1 MKTLKHKIF
10 NYQPAKLLTNKYGVL
25 AIAVFCSVLWG
36 SAFPVLKISYDELG
50 MLPEDFSAQIVL
62 AGMRFFL
69 AAVLLFIVILLQRQP
84 IKVKRHLIA
93 ELLIL
98 GLVQTGL
105 QYSFFYYGLA
115 HTSGM
120 KGSVLA
126 SSGVFFVVLLAHYYY
141 QNDKLNRNKV
151 FGMAAGLAGII
162 LVNSDKHFNLVFT
175 WQGDGA
181 LIMAGFLS
189 AVGLIL
195 GKRLSGSLHPLLVTG
210 WQMLFGSVLMIMF
223 GLTGLKPQSLSF
235 TTTAWVLLAYLAFL
249 SAVSFS
255 LWYSLLKYNKAG
267 EIGIYQFMIPV
278 SGVLLSSVFIPGESF
293 DLIVLGGLLL
303 VTMGTIAVNRDQKP
317 EMISAKE
324 RI

>member
-1 MKTLKHKIF
+1 M
-10 NYQPAKLLTNKYGVL
+10 LTNKYGVL
-25 AIAVFCSVLWG
+25 AIALFCSLLWG

-50 MLPEDFSAQIVL
+50 MRPDDFYAQIIF

-69 AAVLLFIVILLQRQP
+69 AAVLLFAVILFQRQP
-84 IKVKRHLIA
+84 MKLKRPLIA
-93 ELLIL
+93 ELLLL
-98 GLVQTGL
+98 GIVQTGL

-120 KGSVLA
+120 KGAVLA
-126 SSGVFFVVLLAHYYY
+126 SSGVFFVVLLAHFYYR
-141 QNDKLNRNKV
+141 NDKLNRNKV
-151 FGMAAGLAGII
+151 FGMVAGLAGII
-162 LVNSDKHFNLVFT
+162 LVNSDKSFNLVFS

-195 GKRLSGSLHPLLVTG
+195 GKRLSGNLHPLLVTG
-210 WQMLFGSVLMIMF
+210 CQMLFGSVLMISF
-223 GLTGLKPQSLSF
+223 GLTGLKPHSVSF
-235 TTTAWVLLAYLAFL
+235 TTTAWVLLVYSAFL
-249 SAVSFS
+249 SAVAFS

-278 SGVLLSSVFIPGESF
+278 SGVFLSSVFIPGESF
-293 DLIVLGGLLL
+293 DLIMLGGLLL
-303 VTMGTIAVNRDQKP
+303 VTLGTIAVNRDQEP
-317 EMISAKE
+317 EMIVGKE

>member
-1 MKTLKHKIF
+1 M
-10 NYQPAKLLTNKYGVL
+10 LTNKYGVL
-25 AIAVFCSVLWG
+25 AVAIFCSVLWG

-50 MLPEDFSAQIVL
+50 MLPEDIYAQIVF

-69 AAVLLFIVILLQRQP
+69 AAVLLFVVILLQRQP
-84 IKVKRHLIA
+84 MKVKRHLLA

-98 GLVQTGL
+98 GIVQTGL

-120 KGSVLA
+120 KGAILA

-141 QNDKLNRNKV
+141 RNDKLNRNKV

-195 GKRLSGSLHPLLVTG
+195 GKRLSENLHPFLVTG
-210 WQMLFGSVLMIMF
+210 WQMLFGSVLMITF
-223 GLTGLKPQSLSF
+223 GLAGLKPQSISF
-235 TTTAWVLLAYLAFL
+235 TITAWALLLYSAFL
-249 SAVSFS
+249 SAVAFS

-278 SGVLLSSVFIPGESF
+278 SGALLSSVFIPGESF
-293 DLIVLGGLLL
+293 DLIMIGGLLL
-303 VTMGTIAVNRDQKP
+303 VTLGTIAVNRDQNP
-317 EMISAKE
+317 EMISEKE